1 MTTLLLAVTMLLGM
15 IGGAPPPGPSPVA
28 SQVTQSPLPLQ
39 TAEITV
45 GGVPLTVELAYL
57 PADRSLGLGYR
68 EGLAPGTGMLFL
80 FEGPAPRSF
89 WMRGMQFCIDI
100 VWIENSVI
108 QGAAES
114 VCPEP
119 AGTADADLA
128 SYVSP
133 VPVTYVLEVPAGWL
147 DAYGIGAGTSV
158 EGFPLRETPTVA
170 PFERNGATRR
180 QHDRQTPC
188 IVRHVLGPVV
198 S

>member
-1 MTTLLLAVTMLLGM
+1 MTTLLLAVTLVLGM
-15 IGGAPPPGPSPVA
+15 VGGAPNPTPSL
-28 SQVTQSPLPLQ
+28 SQVTLPPLQ

-57 PADRSLGLGYR
+57 PADTSLGLGYR

-80 FEGPAPRSF
+80 FEGPAPRTF

-100 VWIENSVI
+100 AWIEHGVI

-114 VCPEP
+114 ACPEP
-119 AGTADADLA
+119 AGTADADLT

-147 DAYGIGAGTSV
+147 DANGLGIGTHVQG
-158 EGFPLRETPTVA
+158 LPTLA
-170 PFERNGATRR
+170 S
-180 QHDRQTPC
+180 Q
-188 IVRHVLGPVV
+188 
-198 S
+198 

>member
-1 MTTLLLAVTMLLGM
+1 MPALLLALTMILGM
-15 IGGAPPPGPSPVA
+15 LGGPLAPGASPLLPQTAQPSSPV
-28 SQVTQSPLPLQ
+28 Q

-57 PADRSLGLGYR
+57 PADTSRGLGYR

-100 VWIENSVI
+100 VWIENGVI

-119 AGTADADLA
+119 AGTADADLT

-147 DAYGIGAGTSV
+147 DAYGLGPGTPV
-158 EGFPLRETPTVA
+158 EGLPTLV
-170 PFERNGATRR
+170 R
-180 QHDRQTPC
+180 Q
-188 IVRHVLGPVV
+188 
-198 S
+198 

>member
-1 MTTLLLAVTMLLGM
+1 MPTFLLAVTMVLGM
-15 IGGAPPPGPSPVA
+15 MGGVPTPGASSPA
-28 SQVTQSPLPLQ
+28 RQVVTAPLP
-39 TAEITV
+39 TVEITV
-45 GGVPLTVELAYL
+45 GGVPLTVELASQ
-57 PADRSLGLGYR
+57 PADRALGLGYR

-100 VWIENSVI
+100 IWIENGVI

-119 AGTADADLA
+119 PGTADADLP

-147 DAYGIGAGTSV
+147 DAYGLGVGTPV
-158 EGFPLRETPTVA
+158 EGLPSLVM
-170 PFERNGATRR
+170 
-180 QHDRQTPC
+180 Q
-188 IVRHVLGPVV
+188 
-198 S
+198 